1 MFEVNRNP
9 SPKTV
14 REFGRAMVLGFGVLA
29 ALCWTLHWWRHSPPS
44 FWSWTDGRGQ
54 LLAIGLF
61 LVGLVLFAIAT
72 ATPKLGA
79 RVYVAWM
86 SAAVPVGMVMST
98 LMLSVL
104 FFVLLPVF
112 SLIVRRGDPLRTK
125 LTDDPSY
132 WEDYKPYEHSLER
145 MKRPF

>member
-1 MFEVNRNP
+1 
-9 SPKTV
+9 
-14 REFGRAMVLGFGVLA
+14 MVLGFGVLA
-29 ALCWTLHWWRHSPPS
+29 TLSWTVYWWRHSLPS
-44 FWSWTDGRGQ
+44 FWSWTGGRGQ
-54 LLAIGLF
+54 FLAAALL
-61 LVGLVLFAIAT
+61 LVGLALFAIAT
-72 ATPKLGA
+72 TLPSLGA

-86 SAAVPVGMVMST
+86 SVAVPIGIVMST